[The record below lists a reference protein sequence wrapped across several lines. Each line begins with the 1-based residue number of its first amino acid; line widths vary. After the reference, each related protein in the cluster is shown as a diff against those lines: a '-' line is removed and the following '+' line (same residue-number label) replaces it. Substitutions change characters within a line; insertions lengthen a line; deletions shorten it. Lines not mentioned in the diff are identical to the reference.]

1 ITRLWRNLAL
11 LQRSGRGHDDPELIK
26 QSLFFP
32 ACPQPGVNFP
42 DDWEQVYPK

>member
-1 ITRLWRNLAL
+1 THLWQYLAL
-11 LQRSGRGHDDPELIK
+11 LQRSGHGHNDPELGK

-32 ACPQPGVNFP
+32 ACPQSGLNLP